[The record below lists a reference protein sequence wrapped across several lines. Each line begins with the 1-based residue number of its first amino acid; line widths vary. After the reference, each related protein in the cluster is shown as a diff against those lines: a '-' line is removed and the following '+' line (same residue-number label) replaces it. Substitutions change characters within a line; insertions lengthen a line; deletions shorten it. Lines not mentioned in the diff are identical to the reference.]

1 MMVYLNFQDEFTG
14 EVVPSKKP
22 KMNSENNG
30 VDGEEPPPK
39 KLTTEEITR
48 MMLDCKRQ
56 IEERKKQLNV
66 TKIT

>member
-1 MMVYLNFQDEFTG
+1 
-14 EVVPSKKP
+14 
-22 KMNSENNG
+22 MNSENNG